1 MEVVARDIR
10 VSMDFTSRWTLLYE
24 LTVPDLID
32 IDAPINNML
41 IFKLKVPLNIN
52 VFPMVFT

>member
-1 MEVVARDIR
+1 
-10 VSMDFTSRWTLLYE
+10 MDFTSRWTLLYE

-32 IDAPINNML
+32 IDAPINNMF
-41 IFKLKVPLNIN
+41 IFKLKVPPKAN